1 MAVKVKGVEVR
12 SEELSLEV
20 NFQDLTQEGQ
30 ERIFLENKE
39 KFVKDAL
46 QSKYSY
52 IQRLLWEVDVKETCS
67 SDTLNV
73 AIEECIYQKASSGY
87 ILALLNVPGLQVN
100 DKVRE
105 LLAVSTELQL
115 KLWVAEDKNTSLEL
129 LKTDK
134 LFMCAT
140 LDLVQS
146 RKPVLFDAIFKN
158 PNFKWDEEIEQKME
172 MFSAEGRKIIKE
184 RIESLEKTD

>member
-73 AIEECIYQKASSGY
+73 AI
-87 ILALLNVPGLQVN
+87 L
-100 DKVRE
+100 
-105 LLAVSTELQL
+105 
-115 KLWVAEDKNTSLEL
+115 
-129 LKTDK
+129 
-134 LFMCAT
+134 
-140 LDLVQS
+140 
-146 RKPVLFDAIFKN
+146 
-158 PNFKWDEEIEQKME
+158 
-172 MFSAEGRKIIKE
+172 
-184 RIESLEKTD
+184 